1 MGVLFGSK
9 RSQVKAQIASN
20 KQTVEQ
26 AMQQAK
32 QMKDQAY
39 AAQLEKEAVQANAL
53 AREKASELEQ
63 DAVEGLTKK
72 AEVVQ
77 GVQKDSYLDTQSRRE
92 SFFGGKT
99 KYKAASKR
107 IKEIVG

>member
-1 MGVLFGSK
+1 MGTLFGAK

-20 KQTVEQ
+20 KRTVEQ

-32 QMKDQAY
+32 QMQDQAY
-39 AAQLEKEAVQANAL
+39 ATQLEKEAVQANAL

-63 DAVEGLTKK
+63 DAIEGLTKK

>member
-1 MGVLFGSK
+1 MGVLFGLS
-9 RSQVKAQIASN
+9 RSQVKAQIGSN
-20 KQTVEQ
+20 KLAVEQ

-39 AAQLEKEAVQANAL
+39 ATQLEKEAVQANAM

-63 DAVEGLTKK
+63 DAIEGLTDK
-72 AEVVQ
+72 AEVIQ
-77 GVQKDSYLDTQSRRE
+77 GVQKDSYLDTMARRE